1 MPTRDASQLA
11 AGPVLPQSTR
21 DLLGEIR
28 VEDRHAG
35 LQLDKLSSA
44 GVQENQRAALEAV
57 TGTRR
62 DEPLLRT
69 LIERRNIML
78 DALGAA
84 RLPMTTRGP
93 LTLHLSRSGALENA
107 GIALHPVYGFV
118 YLPGSSVKGLI
129 RSWAETV
136 WAPAQDDKE
145 KAWRQIEEAFGWSPG
160 SERHKRG
167 WRPNTVASPEG
178 AAVGRLIFHDAYPL
192 HWPRLTLD
200 VINNHHLKYY
210 AGEDD
215 PGDWEDPILVY
226 FLAVGAD
233 EQFEFALSDRNR
245 GGDDLLETS
254 SGWLRDA
261 LTVEGAGAKTAAGY
275 GRFKLTEGNQKA
287 TIPPQVKVFADN
299 LWLSTPAF
307 LAGANQKR
315 EDCDLRPAT
324 LRGLLRWWWR
334 TMHAGHLD
342 RASLK
347 RLETAVWGDAQSGS
361 PVRIA
366 VDFIEGGGLQQH
378 PDKRDRQFQ
387 QEHSLRRPD
396 SRQKVTQGLFYASY
410 GMAEDKERDRWRW
423 FRPAGSCWRVTLTVK
438 PGWLATESGRS
449 VRLSPDRL
457 LEQATAALW
466 LLTQFGGA
474 GSRSRKGFGSFD
486 DISLQAIDSKDDC
499 IKAAARFREDCKL
512 NAHQGRPAQ
521 APALEEALT
530 LEESTAW
537 CDAWYALDQ
546 IGMVLQLFTKSLDAK
561 ERVALG
567 LPRRVGRGRDGRS
580 LRGAGGI
587 DRHATPALWSLATRQ
602 DGTLLVRL
610 IAFPAA
616 RLPDKAASKAILQK
630 LIDFASQK
638 LRRQAGQSPS
648 TGGRGGRGSSST
660 GRTAPKP
667 PQGSPQADLPK
678 PNERVEAELLE
689 EKTKKGGWKAKH
701 VNSGLQGPIQD
712 TGNVPADAKP
722 GQRVELTVASTSST
736 GMQFKWVPPP
746 PPKKKPDQGSGSESR
761 KKQRGDYR

>member
-1 MPTRDASQLA
+1 
-11 AGPVLPQSTR
+11 
-21 DLLGEIR
+21 
-28 VEDRHAG
+28 
-35 LQLDKLSSA
+35 
-44 GVQENQRAALEAV
+44 
-57 TGTRR
+57 
-62 DEPLLRT
+62 
-69 LIERRNIML
+69 
-78 DALGAA
+78 
-84 RLPMTTRGP
+84 MTTRGP

-118 YLPGSSVKGLI
+118 YLPGSSVKGLV

-178 AAVGRLIFHDAYPL
+178 ASAGRLIFHDTYPL

-215 PGDWEDPILVY
+215 PGDWENPILVY

-233 EQFEFALSDRNR
+233 EKFEFALSDRKR
-245 GGDDLLETS
+245 GGDDLLETAR
-254 SGWLRDA
+254 GWLRDA

-275 GRFKLTEGNQKA
+275 GRFKPTEGNQEV
-287 TIPPQVKVFADN
+287 TIPPQIVSKHFD
-299 LWLSTPAF
+299 LRLTTPAF
-307 LAGANQKR
+307 LAGADQKR
-315 EDCDLRPAT
+315 EDCTLRPAT

-347 RLETAVWGDAQSGS
+347 RLETAVWGNSQSGS

-366 VDFIEGGGLQQH
+366 VDFIEGGGPQQH

-410 GMAEDKERDRWRW
+410 GMAEGKERDRWRW
-423 FRPAGSCWRVTLTVK
+423 FRPAGSCWRVTLTVR

-486 DISLQAIDSKDDC
+486 DISVQDIGSKDDC
-499 IKAAARFREDCKL
+499 IKAAAHFREDCKL
-512 NAHQGRPAQ
+512 NARQVLPVQ
-521 APALEEALT
+521 APALEEALI
-530 LEESTAW
+530 LKESTAW

-546 IGMVLQLFTKSLDAK
+546 IGMVLQLFTKSLDAE

-567 LPRRVGRGRDGRS
+567 LPRRVGRGRDERS

-587 DRHATPALWSLATRQ
+587 DRHASPVLWSLATRQ

-630 LIDFASQK
+630 LIDSASQELK
-638 LRRQAGQSPS
+638 RQAGRPPS
-648 TGGRGGRGSSST
+648 TGGRGERGPSST
-660 GRTAPKP
+660 GRTATKPRQADSLRP
-667 PQGSPQADLPK
+667 PQGGPKADLPK
-678 PNERVEAELLE
+678 SNERVEAELLE

-701 VNSGLQGPIQD
+701 VDSGIEGPIQD
-712 TGNVPADAKP
+712 SQNVPADAEP

-736 GMQFKWVPPP
+736 GMQFKWTPPP
-746 PPKKKPDQGSGSESR
+746 APKKTPSRGGGPESR
-761 KKQRGDYR
+761 GKRQGEYL